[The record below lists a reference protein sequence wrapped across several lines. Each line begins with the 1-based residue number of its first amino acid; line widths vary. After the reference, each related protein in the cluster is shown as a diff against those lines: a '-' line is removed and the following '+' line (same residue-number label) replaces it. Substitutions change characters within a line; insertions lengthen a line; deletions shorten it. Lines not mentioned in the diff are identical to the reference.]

1 MKKGM
6 SDGKRT
12 FLYGILFGCVYS
24 THMGIKMLLE
34 GISSVSLRLT
44 APSAEGAF
52 WCVPPRKAS
61 PERGGARPRR
71 AEGFRSPRRDLPT
84 RGNESISI
92 SYRVHEKVANGLR
105 PLAAFNMPSPNSH
118 VRGGSVSRREL
129 T

>member
-44 APSAEGAF
+44 APSAE
-52 WCVPPRKAS
+52 VTKV
-61 PERGGARPRR
+61 
-71 AEGFRSPRRDLPT
+71 RSPSVGFAIALW
-84 RGNESISI
+84 
-92 SYRVHEKVANGLR
+92 K
-105 PLAAFNMPSPNSH
+105 PSP
-118 VRGGSVSRREL
+118 VRSSNYIAAQR
-129 T
+129 

>member
-61 PERGGARPRR
+61 PERGGARDMR
-71 AEGFRSPRRDLPT
+71 AEGFVPPT
-84 RGNESISI
+84 PHG
-92 SYRVHEKVANGLR
+92 
-105 PLAAFNMPSPNSH
+105 
-118 VRGGSVSRREL
+118 RGGSVSRRDHNQVNRRRA
-129 T
+129 